1 MRLPNPFLVAST
13 AIVVG
18 FTLAGLT
25 MTMAQESYE
34 SWPPLVNPFPS
45 TGGGGVMIG
54 GYDPVVTGDK
64 CNTAFT
70 AIGPDGVVNHASVSF
85 DAVPTQGGILCT
97 NGKWRT
103 RDGSAE
109 GTTPFRVFIT
119 KDGSKRASP

>member
-1 MRLPNPFLVAST
+1 MRLLKPVLLSV
-13 AIVVG
+13 
-18 FTLAGLT
+18 TLLALGLNGT
-25 MTMAQESYE
+25 VAQENFE

-54 GYDPVVTGDK
+54 GYDPVVKGDK
-64 CNTAFT
+64 CHTDFT
-70 AIGPDGVVNHASVSF
+70 ATGPDGVINHASVAF
-85 DAVPTQGGILCT
+85 DAVPVQGGILCT

-119 KDGSKRASP
+119 RDGSKRASPAS

>member
-1 MRLPNPFLVAST
+1 MRLSYSATLST
-13 AIVVG
+13 ALLIFSLTG
-18 FTLAGLT
+18 AG
-25 MTMAQESYE
+25 AQENFE

-54 GYDPVVTGDK
+54 GYDPIVTG
-64 CNTAFT
+64 NTCKTDFT
-70 AIGPDGVVNHASVSF
+70 ATGPDGVVNHASVAF
-85 DAVPTQGGILCT
+85 DAVPMQGGILCT

-119 KDGSKRASP
+119 KDGSKRASPPS